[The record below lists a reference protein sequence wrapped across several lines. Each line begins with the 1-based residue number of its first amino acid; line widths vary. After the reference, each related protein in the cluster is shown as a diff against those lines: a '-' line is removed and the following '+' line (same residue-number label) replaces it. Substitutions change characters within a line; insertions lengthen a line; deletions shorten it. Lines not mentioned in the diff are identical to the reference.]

1 MKKPLILSS
10 VLAAFVMASVTNVM
24 AHERHSHHHDHD
36 RIAMAKHLDRKG
48 DRIEAWLDR
57 KAAKLDA
64 RGKHCKAAKL
74 RLKGDRI
81 NAKLDRKA
89 ERIRSRS

>member
-1 MKKPLILSS
+1 MKKQLILTS
-10 VLAAFVMASVTNVM
+10 VIATFLTVGMTNAM
-24 AHERHSHHHDHD
+24 AHD
-36 RIAMAKHLDRKG
+36 RNDRLAKKLDRKG
-48 DRIEAWLDR
+48 DRIEARLNK
-57 KAAKLDA
+57 KAATLAA

-89 ERIRSRS
+89 ERIRRRS